1 MAFNTLIIEK
11 KSGYAIVKLHRPHEM
26 NAISQEM
33 CKEIYC
39 AFVDLENDKDVRS
52 IIITGGEY
60 VFSAGM
66 DIKEISSLPN
76 VQIEEY
82 FETMKKYVKKIYSCK
97 KPVIAAV
104 GGIALGGGF
113 NMITVCDLV
122 VASESA
128 IFCHPELKFGFN
140 PLFHPL
146 SQMVGLNKA
155 KEIAML
161 GEPIGANE
169 SLKIGLVNK
178 VAQPEKFMQEAENMA
193 EVLAKRSTKAVE
205 ELKNISSIV
214 PLMDKM
220 AAVDLE
226 FSIGAMLFARDECK
240 THMNEVLFL
249 EKLRKK
255 KHNETQ
261 VSETK

>member
-11 KSGYAIVKLHRPHEM
+11 KNGYAIVKLNRLHEM
-26 NAISQEM
+26 NAISHEM
-33 CKEIYC
+33 GNDLYA
-39 AFVDLENDKDVRS
+39 AFVDLENDSDVRS

-66 DIKEISSLPN
+66 DVKEISGVPN
-76 VQIEEY
+76 AQSEEY
-82 FETMKKYVKKIYSCK
+82 FATMKKYVKKIYSCY
-97 KPVIAAV
+97 KPVVAAV

-113 NMITVCDLV
+113 NIITICDLV

-140 PLFHPL
+140 PLFYPL
-146 SQMVGLNKA
+146 SQVVGLTKA
-155 KEIAML
+155 KEIVML

-169 SLKIGLVNK
+169 ALKIGLINK

-193 EVLAKRSTKAVE
+193 EVLSKRSTKAVE
-205 ELKNISSIV
+205 ELKNICSIV
-214 PLMDKM
+214 PRMDKM
-220 AAVDLE
+220 AAIDLE
-226 FSIGAMLFARDECK
+226 YSIGSMLFARDECK
-240 THMNEVLFL
+240 TQMNEVLFL

-255 KHNETQ
+255 KL
-261 VSETK
+261 

>member
-11 KSGYAIVKLHRPHEM
+11 KNGYAIVKLNRPHEM
-26 NAISQEM
+26 NAISHEM
-33 CKEIYC
+33 HNELYS
-39 AFVDLENDKDVRS
+39 AFVDLENDNDVRS

-76 VQIEEY
+76 VQGEEY
-82 FETMKKYVKKIYSCK
+82 FESMKKYVKKIYSCN

-113 NMITVCDLV
+113 NIVTVCDLV

-146 SQMVGLNKA
+146 SQIVGLTKA
-155 KEIAML
+155 KEIVML

-178 VAQPEKFMQEAENMA
+178 VAQPEKFMQVAENMA
-193 EVLAKRSTKAVE
+193 EVLAKRSAKAVE
-205 ELKNISSIV
+205 ELKNICSIV
-214 PLMDKM
+214 PRMDKI
-220 AAVDLE
+220 AALDLE

-240 THMNEVLFL
+240 AHMNDVLFL

-255 KHNETQ
+255 KQ
-261 VSETK
+261 K